1 MKKAKRIGSQ
11 KPTRSI
17 YPKQH
22 GGQVIKAS
30 MGLIKAMGLKLAEW
44 QVLVLSHWLDR
55 DEDGMVTSTTCVLE
69 VPRQNGKSTVLNVFA
84 LICALV
90 LERKVMYTA
99 HQVKTVMKA
108 FKWIDNMV
116 QHKAFMRKE
125 CISVRR
131 TNAQEGIY
139 FANGGCIEFGT
150 RTNAASRGLTYDI
163 VIYDESQ
170 ELTDEQMQAMSSV
183 NSAAPSGDPQDV
195 YAGTPPKITMSAETF
210 TKVRSSIINGT
221 DKACLDEWCLDDMPK
236 DVTNKDLWYKLNPS
250 LGIWLLESALT
261 KDLMSMSKEGFAK
274 EHLGL
279 WLLGGARMAIPEK
292 AWKACGKHK
301 APVDGAPI
309 FGVKFS
315 PDGYEVCLSA
325 AVARKNDDGISDSAH
340 VEFIKSGMVA
350 NGLSWLTKFLMDR
363 AETMGRVV
371 IDGKSA
377 APALVSELKRNNFP
391 EEKMVLIRPFEA
403 AQILPV
409 FLEGINSR
417 RLTHASQPQL
427 DKSVTG
433 ARRRKIGQEG
443 GWGLEPGQGVD
454 CTQADSA
461 ALAYWGAIEI
471 GPIEEEDNDMELVYA

>member
-1 MKKAKRIGSQ
+1 MKAKRIGSQ

-17 YPKQH
+17 CPEQK
-22 GGQVIKAS
+22 GGSVTKAAIGFIKS
-30 MGLIKAMGLKLAEW
+30 MGVNLAEW
-44 QVLVLSHWLDR
+44 QTLVLSHWLDR
-55 DEDGMVTSTTCVLE
+55 DENGMVTSTTCMLE
-69 VPRQNGKSTVLNVFA
+69 VPRQNGKSTILNVFA
-84 LICALV
+84 LVCALV
-90 LERKVMYTA
+90 LGRNVLYTA

-108 FKWIDNMV
+108 FRWIDNLI

-125 CISVRR
+125 CIKVRR

-139 FANGGCIEFGT
+139 FSNGSCIEFGT

-210 TKVRSSIINGT
+210 TKVRTSIIDGAE
-221 DKACLDEWCLDDMPK
+221 KSCLDEWCLDDLPK
-236 DVTNKDLWYKLNPS
+236 DVSDKDLWYKLNPS
-250 LGIWLLESALT
+250 LGIWLLENALT
-261 KDLMSMSKEGFAK
+261 KDLMSMSKEGFAQ

-279 WLLGGARMAIPEK
+279 WLLGNVRMAIPEK
-292 AWKACGKHK
+292 SWNACGGNK
-301 APVDGAPI
+301 APLDGDPI

-325 AVARKNDDGISDSAH
+325 AVARENDDGISDSAH
-340 VEFIKSGMVA
+340 VEFVKSSMVA

-363 AETMGRVV
+363 ADTMGCVV

-377 APALVSELKRNNFP
+377 APALVSDLKKNGFP
-391 EEKMVLIRPFEA
+391 EEKMILIRPFEA

-409 FLEGINSR
+409 FLEGINSH

-427 DKSVTG
+427 DKSVTE

-443 GWGLEPGQGVD
+443 GWGLSPGPGAD

-461 ALAYWGAIEI
+461 ALAYWGAVEI
-471 GPIEEEDNDMELVYA
+471 GSKKETDDDMELVFA